1 MSASALDFA
10 AISKATKVADS
21 NDFPAAQPRARRGAD
36 PALVELV
43 RTAQKDGKR
52 RDLPGRFSLAPYEGR
67 KNACEAFTVIG
78 ALHAAAREVGC
89 KVHVRR
95 LDQTATDTGLTFK
108 VAEK

>member
-1 MSASALDFA
+1 MTDIDFA
-10 AISKATKVADS
+10 ALAKATKLADS
-21 NDFPAAQPRARRGAD
+21 NEFPAAQPRTRRGAD

-52 RDLPGRFSLAPYEGR
+52 RDLPGRYSLTPYEGR
-67 KNACEAFTVIG
+67 KNACETYTVIA

-95 LDQTATDTGLTFK
+95 LSPTATDTGLTFK
-108 VAEK
+108 VAE